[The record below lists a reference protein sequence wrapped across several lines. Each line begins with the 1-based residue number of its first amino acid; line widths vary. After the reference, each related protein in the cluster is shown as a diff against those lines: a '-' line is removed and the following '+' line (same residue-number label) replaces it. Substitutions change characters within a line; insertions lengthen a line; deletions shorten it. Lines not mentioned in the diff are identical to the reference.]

1 VVRDEKDSNFQEEIK
16 ERFMTKQTLKNFA
29 LALGLLGPA
38 LIPSTS
44 GAQVGLASNFP
55 GKRPPTHSAQAA
67 SRPAKTPGAP
77 SYTYNL
83 LSFPGTLDTI
93 ASGIN
98 KGATTSKME
107 IVGAYSGTGA
117 FVAHVSGTKTVRE
130 TYETVKYPH
139 DASPIDINDLGE
151 IVGDY
156 LDSSGVYHGFEL
168 SDKKFTTIDVPFAG
182 AAGTNA
188 DAINNSGEIVG
199 SWSDS
204 GVTQGFTLIDG
215 TYTSLNYP
223 GADYTFAFDVNNEG
237 DIVDSYASPDSN
249 GSQCYLLSGGTY
261 TSISVPGAAWTEGI
275 AINDAGVIVGYY
287 GTSGSSVIQGF
298 VLSGGVFTT
307 VSIPGE
313 PYTALFDINNDG
325 VLLGVYQDAAGLS
338 VSFLATP

>member
-1 VVRDEKDSNFQEEIK
+1 
-16 ERFMTKQTLKNFA
+16 MTRQIWRHFA
-29 LALGLLGPA
+29 LTLGLLGLA
-38 LIPSTS
+38 LLPSTS
-44 GAQVGLASNFP
+44 LAQVGLGPKLP
-55 GKRPPTHSAQAA
+55 GKNPASAEAQAA
-67 SRPAKTPGAP
+67 SRQAKTPGAP
-77 SYTYNL
+77 SYTYTL
-83 LSFPGTLDTI
+83 LSFPGSLDTI

-98 KGATTSKME
+98 PGATTSKME

-117 FVAHVSGTKTVRE
+117 FVAHVSGTKTFRE
-130 TYETVKYPH
+130 TYEGVKYPR
-139 DASPIDINDLGE
+139 DASPIDINDLGQ

-182 AAGTNA
+182 ATGTNA

-237 DIVDSYASPDSN
+237 DIVGSYASPDSN

-287 GTSGSSVIQGF
+287 GISGSSLIQGF
-298 VLSGGVFTT
+298 VLSGGGLHDGHD
-307 VSIPGE
+307 PRR
-313 PYTALFDINNDG
+313 ALHGF
-325 VLLGVYQDAAGLS
+325 V
-338 VSFLATP
+338 

>member
-1 VVRDEKDSNFQEEIK
+1 
-16 ERFMTKQTLKNFA
+16 MTKQTLKNFSLA
-29 LALGLLGPA
+29 LAILGLA
-38 LIPSTS
+38 LIPSRS
-44 GAQVGLASNFP
+44 PAQVGLASKLP
-55 GKRPPTHSAQAA
+55 GNHPASAAARAA
-67 SRPAKTPGAP
+67 SRQAKTPDAP
-77 SYTYNL
+77 SYTYTL
-83 LSFPGTLDTI
+83 LSFPGTLDTL

-98 KGATTSKME
+98 PGATTSKIE
-107 IVGAYSGTGA
+107 IVGAYGADA
-117 FVAHVSGTKTVRE
+117 FVAHVSGTKTVKE
-130 TYETVKYPH
+130 SYEAVNYPH
-139 DASPIDINDLGE
+139 AASPIDINDLGQ

-156 LDSSGVYHGFEL
+156 LDSSGVYHGFEV

-188 DAINNSGEIVG
+188 EAINNSGEIVG
-199 SWSDS
+199 SWSD
-204 GVTQGFTLIDG
+204 GGITQGFTLIDG

-223 GADYTFAFDVNNEG
+223 GADYTFAFDVNDEG
-237 DIVDSYASPDSN
+237 DIVGSYASPDSN

-307 VSIPGE
+307 VAIPGE
-313 PYTALFDINNDG
+313 PYTVLFDINNSG
-325 VLLGVYQDAAGLS
+325 VLLGVYQDAAGLY